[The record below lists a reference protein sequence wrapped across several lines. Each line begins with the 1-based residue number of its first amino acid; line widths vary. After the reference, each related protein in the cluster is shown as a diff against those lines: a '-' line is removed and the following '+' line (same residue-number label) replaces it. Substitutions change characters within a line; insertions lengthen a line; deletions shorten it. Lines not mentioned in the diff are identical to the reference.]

1 MAYAR
6 STFFPSQ
13 QFIHASSSR
22 SERGMGIQASTC
34 SDLSADH
41 VLALVG
47 VYGGEED
54 KDIFDDQSL
63 LSFNNTTLLR

>member
-1 MAYAR
+1 
-6 STFFPSQ
+6 
-13 QFIHASSSR
+13 
-22 SERGMGIQASTC
+22 MGIQASTC